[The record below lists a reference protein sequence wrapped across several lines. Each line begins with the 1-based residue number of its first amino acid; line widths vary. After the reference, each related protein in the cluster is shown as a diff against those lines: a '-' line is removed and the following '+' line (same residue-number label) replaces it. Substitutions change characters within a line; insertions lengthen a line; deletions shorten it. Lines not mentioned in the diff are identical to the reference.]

1 MNFEIIKEISID
13 FYNSRYIAINT
24 KQYDKSSR
32 YIVVS
37 CYDKNTFFPIDNI
50 YNHAFVRYRKPDD
63 NSVFNCCDITKDG
76 KILIELTEQMQ
87 AFVGKCFFDLVIVH
101 NEPLSVASIDIDNG
115 ELLTSKNTGIL
126 STMLICVNVIEN
138 AVNHIDIESSDEF
151 NALNELLIK
160 ATNDYTSVM
169 RACKISEENAKD
181 SEEKAL
187 VSEINARTSENNA
200 KDSEEKALASE
211 NASKS
216 SENAAKIS
224 EQNAS
229 ASEINARTSEN
240 NAKDSE
246 EKALASEMATQ
257 ENKYVVVQSTA
268 DSINNAMMSKS
279 YAIGGTGSRN
289 GEDTDNS
296 KYYYDQTKAISD
308 NINGMFV
315 PMGTITFEELND
327 AVKNAGYMYCISND
341 FITDNTFKCG
351 SGISYHAGTIVYY
364 TYDGYWDCI
373 VTQTLVVTD
382 NNDGVVTIR
391 YTADSIATDEAYDA
405 LTNTIIELQNRIKIL
420 EDKNML
426 EIVE

>member
-211 NASKS
+211 
-216 SENAAKIS
+216 
-224 EQNAS
+224 
-229 ASEINARTSEN
+229 
-240 NAKDSE
+240 
-246 EKALASEMATQ
+246 MATQ